1 MAEKVLG
8 LVSPTRFM
16 YDFSGK
22 MFHVISS
29 QLVKFHC
36 LIAFTSADI
45 GQYVCVSIAC

>member
-8 LVSPTRFM
+8 LVSAPHFM

-29 QLVKFHC
+29 QLFKFHC
-36 LIAFTSADI
+36 LIAFTAGDI